1 MKSKIKY
8 SDESMGQ
15 LKIVPDFLPPP
26 DQLLLKEVPAA
37 NGFFE
42 TVGKIHKHNKNIK
55 PKILEKEV
63 AEAIKSFRGKLKWS
77 DNPD

>member
-1 MKSKIKY
+1 MKRKIKY
-8 SDESMGQ
+8 TDEPMGKLQ
-15 LKIVPDFLPPP
+15 VVNAFLPQP
-26 DQLLLKEVPAA
+26 DQLLLKEVSAA

-42 TVGKIHKHNKNIK
+42 KDGKIHKHNKKIK

-63 AEAIKSFRGKLKWS
+63 VEAIKSFRGKLKWS

>member
-1 MKSKIKY
+1 MKLQFQER
-8 SDESMGQ
+8 SDLELVS
-15 LKIVPDFLPPP
+15 LIIPPP
-26 DQLLLKEVPAA
+26 DQLLLKEVSVA

-42 TVGKIHKHNKNIK
+42 KDGKIHKHNKKIQ

>member
-1 MKSKIKY
+1 MKLQFQER
-8 SDESMGQ
+8 SDLELVS
-15 LKIVPDFLPPP
+15 LIIPPP
-26 DQLLLKEVPAA
+26 DQLLLKEVPES

-42 TVGKIHKHNKNIK
+42 TVSKIHKHNKKIQ

>member
-1 MKSKIKY
+1 MKLQFQER
-8 SDESMGQ
+8 SDLELVS
-15 LKIVPDFLPPP
+15 LIIPPP
-26 DQLLLKEVPAA
+26 DQLLLKEVPES

-42 TVGKIHKHNKNIK
+42 KDGKIHKHNKKIQ

>member
-1 MKSKIKY
+1 MKRKIKY
-8 SDESMGQ
+8 TDEPMGKLQ
-15 LKIVPDFLPPP
+15 VVNAFLPQP
-26 DQLLLKEVPAA
+26 DQLLLKEVSVA

-42 TVGKIHKHNKNIK
+42 KDGKIHKHKKIK
-55 PKILEKEV
+55 PLILEKEV